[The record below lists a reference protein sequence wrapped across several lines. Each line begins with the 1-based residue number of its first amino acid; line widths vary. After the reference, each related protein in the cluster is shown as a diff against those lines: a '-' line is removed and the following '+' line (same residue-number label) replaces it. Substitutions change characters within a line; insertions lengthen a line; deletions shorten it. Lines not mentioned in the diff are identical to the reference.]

1 MSILDEFMALLKEAG
16 AEFSAVQK
24 DVRSITYDALLEA
37 AHDPLR
43 YIQDSAADLA
53 LMGIRHPLLEKFQ
66 YSQQSIVK
74 SKSHIQP
81 IEGSILY
88 TDLLNNYAHHSGVYI
103 GNNKIVELNRHG
115 QIQVVSPEKFMSAGT
130 GTEIYVS
137 CANNKAI
144 GAQAVAKRA
153 RSQIGLKRKYN
164 VLSNNCHQFSSGCLS
179 GDFENDDNFLWMLK
193 TSAFKHLG
201 ANNWRIAKSHF

>member
-1 MSILDEFMALLKEAG
+1 MSILDEFMALLKEMG
-16 AEFSAVQK
+16 AELSVVQK
-24 DVRSITYDALLEA
+24 DVRTITYDALLEA

-66 YSQQSIVK
+66 YSHQSIFK

-103 GNNKIVELNRHG
+103 GNKQIVELNRHG

-144 GAQAVAKRA
+144 GAQAVAIRA